1 MKTLKIFIVGIVLLL
16 AGSTQA
22 QVSVR
27 LNVGTPPQWG
37 PAGYDHARY
46 YYLPDIECYYDV
58 NNSSYIYLTGNRWI
72 HSRSLPYRY
81 RNYDLY
87 GGYKV
92 VMNDYRGNRPYD
104 HFREYRSRYGRGY
117 RGHEQRNIGVRHG
130 DRGRGHEMNQSFRRD
145 NRHEVRGPERRY
157 NHNDRGIHQVQA
169 RGNDRGQ
176 FHGNDR
182 GPGRGND
189 KGQGRGNDRGN
200 KGGQDRGRGNNERHN

>member
-27 LNVGTPPQWG
+27 LNVGIPPQWG
-37 PAGYDHARY
+37 PAGYDDARY

-58 NNSSYIYLTGNRWI
+58 NNSSYIYFSRNRWI

-117 RGHEQRNIGVRHG
+117 RGHEQHNIGQRYGDHGRRHVV
-130 DRGRGHEMNQSFRRD
+130 NQSFRRD
-145 NRHEVRGPERRY
+145 NRHDVRGPERRF
-157 NHNDRGIHQVQA
+157 NHNDRGNHQVQA

-176 FHGNDR
+176 F
-182 GPGRGND
+182 RGNNRV
-189 KGQGRGNDRGN
+189 QSRGNDRGHDQGKN
-200 KGGQDRGRGNNERHN
+200 RGQERGNGNNGHHN

>member
-27 LNVGTPPQWG
+27 LNVGIPPQWG
-37 PAGYDHARY
+37 PAGYDNARY
-46 YYLPDIECYYDV
+46 YYIPDIECYYDV
-58 NNSSYIYLTGNRWI
+58 NNSSYIYFSGNRWI
-72 HSRSLPYRY
+72 HSRALPYRY

-92 VMNDYRGNRPYD
+92 VMNDYHGNRPYD

-117 RGHEQRNIGVRHG
+117 RGHEQRNIGQRYGDHGRRHVV
-130 DRGRGHEMNQSFRRD
+130 NQSFRRD
-145 NRHEVRGPERRY
+145 NRHDVRGPERRF
-157 NHNDRGIHQVQA
+157 NQNDRGNHQVQA

-176 FHGNDR
+176 F
-182 GPGRGND
+182 RGNNRV
-189 KGQGRGNDRGN
+189 QSRGNDRGHDQGKN
-200 KGGQDRGRGNNERHN
+200 RGQERGDGNNGHHN